1 MERSGPVFNG
11 SVDSWV
17 ALAIPTPRLQ
27 RESAFHIPTFLAALH
42 ALVLTARAER
52 DAAQARG
59 GRGHPDGRR
68 RSPRAPGTE
77 PALTIHASNPG
88 GPIPLARS
96 PFVLAR
102 VLEKPGFVREEL
114 LRRWLL
120 HPNISHGA

>member
-27 RESAFHIPTFLAALH
+27 RESAFHIPTYIAALH

-77 PALTIHASNPG
+77 PALTIHALPG
-88 GPIPLARS
+88 YGLPVSWPGPPWHLWLPQLWARLPLR
-96 PFVLAR
+96 
-102 VLEKPGFVREEL
+102 
-114 LRRWLL
+114 
-120 HPNISHGA
+120 